1 MTLSRSSRQAM
12 LLGRQFGRQSSR
24 SQISSQRRTV
34 ANLTPPHHAGAISR
48 IQTSVD
54 PSSEEFK
61 ENEKQMSE
69 VMSRMQE
76 LARKIQKGGSDKARQ
91 KHIDRKKM
99 LPRDRVTALIDPGTT
114 FMELSPMAG
123 YDLYPE
129 AEVPAGGIITGVG
142 VVEGVT
148 CVIVANDSTVKGGTY
163 YPITVKKHLRAQA
176 VAREN
181 KLPCIYL
188 VDSGGANLPHQ
199 ADVFPD
205 QNHFGRIFYNQA
217 RMSSEGIPQIA
228 VVMGQ
233 CTAGGAYVPAMSDES
248 IIVQE
253 QGHIFLAG
261 PPLVKAATG
270 EVVSHEDLGGGKM
283 HSSVSGVTDYLAV
296 DDAHAVVLARRCIS
310 NLNWPKK
317 SPETQAPKPTY
328 LEPLHNPEEL
338 LGIATTNLRK
348 PLPIREVIAR
358 VVDGSEFSEFKRD
371 FGTTLVTGFAE
382 IYGHKVGIVANDGIL
397 FAKSAVKGA
406 HFIEL
411 CSQRGIPLVFLQ
423 NISGFMVG
431 SESEREGIAKHGAK
445 LVTAVA
451 CADVPKFTVV
461 VGGSYGAGNYGMC
474 GRAYSPRFLW
484 MWPNAKVGVMGS
496 EQLAAV
502 METVGKTVDAGLKE
516 RIEKESDAT
525 FSSARLWDD
534 GIIPP
539 QHTRRY
545 LGLGL
550 QAAMGGRNEVKAGDT
565 KFGVFRM

>member
-1 MTLSRSSRQAM
+1 MSLPRSSRQA
-12 LLGRQFGRQSSR
+12 LRLGRQFSRQQSHV
-24 SQISSQRRTV
+24 SSQKRAV
-34 ANLTPPHHAGAISR
+34 ANLTPPHQANAISR
-48 IQTSVD
+48 LQSVID
-54 PSSEEFK
+54 PSSDEFK

-69 VMSRMQE
+69 VMNRMQE
-76 LARKIQKGGSDKARQ
+76 LTRKIQQGGSEKARQ
-91 KHIDRKKM
+91 KHLARKKM

-114 FMELSPMAG
+114 FLELSPMAG
-123 YDLYPE
+123 YELYPE

-176 VAREN
+176 VAQEN

-217 RMSSEGIPQIA
+217 RMSSQGIPQIS
-228 VVMGQ
+228 VVMGP

-317 SPETQAPKPTY
+317 SPNTQAPKPTFS
-328 LEPLHNPEEL
+328 EPLNDPEEL

-348 PLPIREVIAR
+348 PLPIREVISR
-358 VVDGSEFSEFKRD
+358 IVDGSEFSEFKRD

-397 FAKSAVKGA
+397 FASSSVKGA
-406 HFIEL
+406 HFVEL
-411 CSQRGIPLVFLQ
+411 CTQRGIPLVFLQ
-423 NISGFMVG
+423 NIAGFMVG
-431 SESEREGIAKHGAK
+431 SQSERDGIAKHGAK

-484 MWPNAKVGVMGS
+484 MWPNARIGVMGG

-502 METVGKTVDAGLKE
+502 METVGKQVDTGLKE

-525 FSSARLWDD
+525 YSSARLWDD

>member
-24 SQISSQRRTV
+24 SHIPSQKRAV
-34 ANLTPPHHAGAISR
+34 ANLTSPHHAGAISR

-54 PSSEEFK
+54 TSSEEFK

-91 KHIDRKKM
+91 KHIERKKM

-228 VVMGQ
+228 VVMGP

-484 MWPNAKVGVMGS
+484 MWPNAKIGVMGS

>member
-1 MTLSRSSRQAM
+1 MSLPRSSRQA
-12 LLGRQFGRQSSR
+12 LRLGRQFGRQQ
-24 SQISSQRRTV
+24 SQVSSQKRAV
-34 ANLTPPHHAGAISR
+34 ANLTPPHQANAISR
-48 IQTSVD
+48 LQSVID
-54 PSSEEFK
+54 PSSDEFK
-61 ENEKQMSE
+61 ENERQMSE
-69 VMSRMQE
+69 VMNRMQE
-76 LARKIQKGGSDKARQ
+76 LTRKIQQGGSEKARQ
-91 KHIDRKKM
+91 KHLARKKM

-114 FMELSPMAG
+114 FLELSPMAG
-123 YDLYPE
+123 YELYPE

-217 RMSSEGIPQIA
+217 RMSSEGVPQIS
-228 VVMGQ
+228 VVMGP

-310 NLNWPKK
+310 NLNWPKQ
-317 SPETQAPKPTY
+317 SPNTQAPKSTFS
-328 LEPLHNPEEL
+328 EPLHDPEEL

-348 PLPIREVIAR
+348 PLPVREVISR
-358 VVDGSEFSEFKRD
+358 IVDGSEFSEFKRD

-397 FAKSAVKGA
+397 FASSAVKGA
-406 HFIEL
+406 HFVEL
-411 CSQRGIPLVFLQ
+411 CTQRGIPLVFLQ
-423 NISGFMVG
+423 NIAGFMVG
-431 SESEREGIAKHGAK
+431 SQSERDGIAKHGAK

-484 MWPNAKVGVMGS
+484 MWPNAKIGVMGG

-502 METVGKTVDAGLKE
+502 METVGQKVDTGLKE

-525 FSSARLWDD
+525 YSSARLWDD

-565 KFGVFRM
+565 KYGVFRM

>member
-1 MTLSRSSRQAM
+1 MALSRSSRQAM

-24 SQISSQRRTV
+24 LQISSQRRAV

-228 VVMGQ
+228 VVMGP

-461 VGGSYGAGNYGMC
+461 IGGSYGAGNYGMC

>member
-12 LLGRQFGRQSSR
+12 LLGRQFGRPSSR
-24 SQISSQRRTV
+24 SQISLQKRAV
-34 ANLTPPHHAGAISR
+34 ANLTPPHHANAISR
-48 IQTSVD
+48 IQTAVD
-54 PSSEEFK
+54 PSSDEFK

-76 LARKIQKGGSDKARQ
+76 LARKIQKGGSEKARQ
-91 KHIDRKKM
+91 KHIARKKM

-114 FMELSPMAG
+114 FLELSPLAG
-123 YDLYPE
+123 HELYPE

-148 CVIVANDSTVKGGTY
+148 CIIVANDSTVKGGTY

-228 VVMGQ
+228 VVMGP

-317 SPETQAPKPTY
+317 SPETQAPRPTFS
-328 LEPLHNPEEL
+328 EPLHDPEEL

-358 VVDGSEFSEFKRD
+358 VVDGSEFSEFKHD

-397 FAKSAVKGA
+397 FASSAVKGA

-431 SESEREGIAKHGAK
+431 SQSERDGIAKHGAK

-502 METVGKTVDAGLKE
+502 METVGKTVDAGLKD

-565 KFGVFRM
+565 KFGIFRM

>member
-12 LLGRQFGRQSSR
+12 LLGRQLGRQSSR
-24 SQISSQRRTV
+24 SQISSQKRAV
-34 ANLTPPHHAGAISR
+34 ANLTPPHHANAISR
-48 IQTSVD
+48 IQTAID
-54 PSSEEFK
+54 PSSDEFK

-76 LARKIQKGGSDKARQ
+76 LARKIQKGGSEKARQ
-91 KHIDRKKM
+91 KHIARKKM

-114 FMELSPMAG
+114 FLELSPMAG
-123 YDLYPE
+123 HELYPE

-228 VVMGQ
+228 VVMGP

-317 SPETQAPKPTY
+317 SPETQAPKPTFS
-328 LEPLHNPEEL
+328 EPLHNPEEL

-358 VVDGSEFSEFKRD
+358 VVDGSEFSEFKHD

-397 FAKSAVKGA
+397 FASSAVKGA

-431 SESEREGIAKHGAK
+431 SQSERDGIAKHGAK